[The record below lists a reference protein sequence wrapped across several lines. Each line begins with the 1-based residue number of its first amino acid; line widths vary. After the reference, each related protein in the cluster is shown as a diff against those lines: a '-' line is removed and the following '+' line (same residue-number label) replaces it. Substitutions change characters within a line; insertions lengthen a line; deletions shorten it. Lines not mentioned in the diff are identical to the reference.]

1 MTEQVLWFAIKVQFR
16 LDFET
21 TIALLATKEI
31 VVLTATA
38 DPTTIGKI
46 ELTLG
51 CIFVDSF

>member
-1 MTEQVLWFAIKVQFR
+1 MLRFAIKVQLR

-31 VVLTATA
+31 VVLTATT
-38 DPTTIGKI
+38 DPTAIRKI

-51 CIFVDSF
+51 GIFVNSF